1 MSKTKT
7 IFKTCPKIN
16 NRLRYYR
23 KLKGYT
29 QRDVAKILIVN
40 QSDISNWEQ
49 GLKYPGTKNLL
60 KLSIAFSRFP
70 NSLYEDLYW
79 DLTYEIR
86 KRETKLGYA
95 KL

>member
-1 MSKTKT
+1 MSKKKT
-7 IFKTCPKIN
+7 RIILNKSRRIN

-29 QRDVAKILIVN
+29 QSDVAKILLLN

-60 KLSIAFSRFP
+60 KLSIAYSRF
-70 NSLYEDLYW
+70 
-79 DLTYEIR
+79 
-86 KRETKLGYA
+86 
-95 KL
+95 